1 MYVLIRCSHPHA
13 MRREGRKIWTLMK
26 VVHGIFRI
34 MVCIRGNYYLYERY
48 AQLISVALCIKYTA
62 AHPHA

>member
-1 MYVLIRCSHPHA
+1 